1 MSERIIPVKVRLA
14 AKRAA
19 VRTWMQTAA
28 ATVPA
33 GGISAVVLAQSIEDP
48 NPVAIGAAVIAWA
61 STPFGAALVAYLQ
74 VASSGIPD
82 EYADAVHAIDAD
94 DPELL

>member
-1 MSERIIPVKVRLA
+1 MSDRIIPTKVRLA

-33 GGISAVVLAQSIEDP
+33 GGISAVVLAQTIEDP
-48 NPVAIGAAVIAWA
+48 NPVALVAAGIAWL
-61 STPFGAALVAYLQ
+61 STPFGAAAVAYLQ
-74 VASSGIPD
+74 VASDGIPD
-82 EYADAVHAIDAD
+82 EYAEAVRAIDAD